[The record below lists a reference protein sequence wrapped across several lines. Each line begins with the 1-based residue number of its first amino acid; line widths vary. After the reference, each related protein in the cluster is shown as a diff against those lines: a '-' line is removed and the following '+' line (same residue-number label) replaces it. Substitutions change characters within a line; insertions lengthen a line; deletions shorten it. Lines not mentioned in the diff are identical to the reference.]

1 VTRDPDLHDR
11 FEDWLLARRADAADD
26 PPRDL
31 ALHAAGC
38 DRCLR
43 SASAIDTLG
52 SIDVAAAA
60 PPPLRA
66 LAGGDS
72 RVGLIRIGRLVAAGA
87 TVVLVGGMV
96 AIGTRWLGASPPAE
110 VAASHTPGEGV
121 LGGVPS
127 ASAPTSPTA
136 SPEADPSTSELPSP
150 SADPS
155 DAAPGTSAPPAT
167 AAPLPTFRPAP
178 TAAPTPVPTARP
190 TATTVPSATAT
201 PPPPTSTPVP
211 TATPTPAPTPSPPTP
226 TPTETPTPST
236 P

>member
-1 VTRDPDLHDR
+1 MTRDPDLHDG

-43 SASAIDTLG
+43 SASAMDTLG

-66 LAGGDS
+66 LAGGAPQA
-72 RVGLIRIGRLVAAGA
+72 GMLRIGRLVAAGA
-87 TVVLVGGMV
+87 TVVLLGGMV
-96 AIGTRWLGASPPAE
+96 AIGTRWLSVSPSAE
-110 VAASHTPGEGV
+110 VSDSLTTGEGV

-127 ASAPTSPTA
+127 ST
-136 SPEADPSTSELPSP
+136 DSTSSTPSP
-150 SADPS
+150 AAGTSASEEPSQSAGPS
-155 DAAPGTSAPPAT
+155 DATLGTPAPPAT

-178 TAAPTPVPTARP
+178 TAAPTPVPAAAP
-190 TATTVPSATAT
+190 TATPVPSPTAV
-201 PPPPTSTPVP
+201 PPPTPSPAP
-211 TATPTPAPTPSPPTP
+211 TATPTAPPTPTPPPPTP
-226 TPTETPTPST
+226 TPTETPILP
-236 P
+236 